1 VEKLPKVGFWALMLA
16 GAVVVSAAL
25 VGVVRAVRSSNAHAA
40 NGTEPIGLDPDD
52 DHGVRRIPVKVIR
65 PKRDPSFVISV
76 QALATVEPF
85 FKDEIRARVAGQVKY
100 VQKNLN
106 DRVRKGELLVEIDVP
121 DLLQEVAQKEA
132 FIFQRRKEFLLAQA
146 QERNAQTFIEIAEAA
161 IDEKVAEVKQAE
173 ATRDVRQYRY
183 DRAFKLYTENVL
195 EKNVVDEEK
204 RDFDSAV
211 AACDKAVAAV
221 KRARAE
227 KKEKESNLKIAE
239 ADRELK
245 ESLIA
250 VAQRDRDRVKSL
262 ADYAEI
268 VAPYDGVVVARNVS
282 VGNFVQN
289 AATAQ
294 TAPMLTI
301 ARTDIVTVVMKV
313 PDNAAPYV
321 TTGTDAIIQ
330 IDELPGVVIRG
341 KVTRFA
347 PAIESKDR
355 TQRVEVDL
363 YNGSRED
370 YDRFVAQAV
379 STQLAP
385 LAGASLLGFTTLRAV
400 SQTECAP
407 NTKGDAN
414 CLPLFPQTG
423 RAAPLSKPLMPG
435 NSGYMRLL
443 LRQFQDPYLLPSSA
457 VFSRGGK
464 PYVLAVQEGVTRLL
478 PVHVLVSDGKLVKVV
493 VIERETHPTFGDHE
507 EVVREL
513 RKDELIVV
521 SRQVEI
527 GEGQLV
533 QVTEESW

>member
-1 VEKLPKVGFWALMLA
+1 MKRRTKVLFWLSILVGSIVA
-16 GAVVVSAAL
+16 SAAL
-25 VGVVRAVRSSNAHAA
+25 VDVVLSLRSPKAHAA
-40 NGTEPIGLDPDD
+40 NDTELTAPDPDE

-76 QALATVEPF
+76 QSLATVEPF
-85 FKDEIRARVAGQVKY
+85 FQDEIRARVAGQVKY
-100 VQKNLN
+100 VQKNIN

-132 FIFQRRKEFLLAQA
+132 VIFQRRKDFLLAKA

-161 IDEKVAEVKQAE
+161 IEEKVAEVKQAD
-173 ATRDVRQYRY
+173 ATRDVREIRY
-183 DRAFKLYTENVL
+183 KRAVDLYNQNAL
-195 EKNVVDEEK
+195 AKDQVDEAK
-204 RDFDSAV
+204 RDFDAAV
-211 AACDKAVAAV
+211 AACDKSVAAV

-227 KKEKESNLKIAE
+227 KREKESNLKIAQ

-262 ADYAEI
+262 ADYAVI

-301 ARTDIVTVVMKV
+301 ARTDVVTVVMKV

-321 TTGTDAIIQ
+321 TTGTDALIQ
-330 IDELPGVVIRG
+330 IDELPGVAIRG

-363 YNGSRED
+363 YNGSAQD
-370 YDRFVAQAV
+370 YRRFVAQSV
-379 STQLAP
+379 SARLAP
-385 LAGASLLGFTTLRAV
+385 MAAPSLLEFALLRVA
-400 SQTECAP
+400 SQMECAP

-414 CLPLFPQTG
+414 CLPLFPQMG
-423 RAAPLSKPLMPG
+423 RAPLSKPLMPG
-435 NSGYMRLL
+435 NSGYMRLQ

-464 PYVLAVQEGVTRLL
+464 PYLLAVQDGVTRLL

-493 VIERETHPTFGDHE
+493 VVERDASPTGGEHE

-513 RKDELIVV
+513 NKNDVIVL

-533 QVTEESW
+533 HVTEESW